1 MPVRILL
8 VLLLVNFSTLAFS
21 QSAPTQIRGPKSSDN
36 AFTQQQFGPLTA
48 SDTLWRIAEQVKPND
63 SVTTYQVMYA
73 LFLKNPGAFNDANFN
88 HLRPGAILILPDL
101 REIRSVDAEQAR
113 RKAELDDQAW
123 AERTRREAEARARAR
138 EQTTKPNQVQQQ
150 TLAELNALKDNYQS
164 SMQLIEG
171 IARENEQLRSSL
183 GRVQQEL
190 EGLKNQLAEDS
201 ELQQQLNQ
209 LLQQQQQ
216 ILAEQEARR
225 QAEEAAR
232 LAASE
237 NQLAQL
243 LNNPLSWVLAA
254 ITPALLALF
263 GVMVWIRKRGQKTE
277 QVVAAATKEPVAPV
291 GYQSPVPPLDTSQDF
306 DDSLFTLDDSLLDD
320 AFEIPAAAKAG
331 AEAKNLGD
339 DDLPDFS
346 DDILLDDFDNAD
358 PLKSELLDVPQDESL
373 DFSLDDDTQ
382 ITSDTA
388 DDLMLPDSDE
398 LSFDADNILSDTD
411 LASLLDVEDEA
422 EEVIEL
428 AEPEQAEAATLM
440 PQPQPEV
447 ENASLDSQDDI
458 DNLLEEIELDW
469 PVDEATPRNEQ
480 TVAPTELSEMPVPAD
495 TEVATDNLEPDWAQ
509 ELQEATATD
518 TKFDSSELEAFAEQ
532 LAAEGDFPEQDDEEL
547 ITEDEARLQDELD
560 DILVQ
565 AAEQT
570 RAAEEAEAALDAEAG
585 LDGEAAL
592 DAETDLNI
600 EAALDVEAD
609 IAAEGSAE
617 SLNDDL
623 LPSEDAADDMAQ
635 TEPLA
640 PEADEITETLPEFDF
655 AELNEA
661 DAETG
666 VNLDLGV
673 ADDSSVVRPTEAT
686 LAVENPSQ
694 MLEDYPELDLSDFD
708 PENEQQLEV
717 LSRQLETLTTEPD
730 YERYGL
736 DESVELTPEAFNL
749 SDLEDS
755 QFDDLLDELAQTE
768 AAVATDEFEPAQDL
782 EAEPDLELAAADEQ
796 SDSPADTTVT
806 GVSDADFVEIDNLLS
821 ALERGDNDDSRFEQ
835 LNVDVGLDEFADII
849 GEHTKMDVDQEDN
862 GFAAKLDL
870 VRAYIEMDEPESA
883 NLLIDEILTSDA
895 PEHVKDEVRS
905 LRPE

>member
-1 MPVRILL
+1 MPVRILF
-8 VLLLVNFSTLAFS
+8 VLLLVNFSAFAFS

-88 HLRPGAILILPDL
+88 HLRPGAVLILPDL

-113 RKAELDDQAW
+113 RKADLDDQAW

-171 IARENEQLRSSL
+171 IARENEQLRGSL

-277 QVVAAATKEPVAPV
+277 QVVAAATKEPVAPM
-291 GYQSPVPPLDTSQDF
+291 GYQSPVPPLDNSQDF

-320 AFEIPAAAKAG
+320 AFETPTTAKAG
-331 AEAKNLGD
+331 AAAKNLGD

-382 ITSDTA
+382 ITTDTA

-428 AEPEQAEAATLM
+428 ADPEQAEAASLM

-447 ENASLDSQDDI
+447 EDASLDSQDDI

-469 PVDEATPRNEQ
+469 PVDEATPSNEQ
-480 TVAPTELSEMPVPAD
+480 TVAPTELSEMPEPAD
-495 TEVATDNLEPDWAQ
+495 TEVATDNLEADWAQ
-509 ELQEATATD
+509 ELQESTATD

-585 LDGEAAL
+585 LDGDAAL
-592 DAETDLNI
+592 NAEADLNI
-600 EAALDVEAD
+600 EAAFDVETD
-609 IAAEGSAE
+609 IVAEGSAE
-617 SLNDDL
+617 SLNEDL
-623 LPSEDAADDMAQ
+623 LASELAADDMAQ

-640 PEADEITETLPEFDF
+640 PEADEITEALPEFDI

-666 VNLDLGV
+666 VNLDLAV
-673 ADDSSVVRPTEAT
+673 ADDSSVVRPTEAA

-730 YERYGL
+730 SERDGR

-821 ALERGDNDDSRFEQ
+821 ALEQGDNDDSRFEQ

-895 PEHVKDEVRS
+895 PDHVKDEVRT